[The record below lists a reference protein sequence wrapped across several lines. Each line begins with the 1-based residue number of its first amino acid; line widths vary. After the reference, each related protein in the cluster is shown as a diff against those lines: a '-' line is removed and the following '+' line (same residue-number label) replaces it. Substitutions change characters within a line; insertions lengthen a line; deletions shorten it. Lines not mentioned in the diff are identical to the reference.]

1 MHESRGIIYSF
12 VLLSI
17 CATHG
22 AAHAQTITYK
32 LDRTVL
38 PIGEPKRPTYKELDA
53 RNETPPP
60 RFEVNASRQPR
71 RVS

>member
-38 PIGEPKRPTYKELDA
+38 PIGEPKRPTDVRPFL
-53 RNETPPP
+53 PPLMG
-60 RFEVNASRQPR
+60 
-71 RVS
+71 RVLG